1 MESKQSQLLETYETL
16 LVSWDKK
23 HNLISFSQRKNL
35 KQHIEDSLSVSLM
48 ISDFVVDLGSGGG
61 LPGIPLAIANPNKH
75 FLLVESNAKKSSF
88 LLNTVTKLNLNNTE
102 VINNRIENID
112 DSIFPN
118 CFDIISRAVGS
129 TEANI
134 ALTAELLN
142 RKGVYL
148 KLMKTE
154 DQFHKEQLP
163 MGYNVKKIDKFPSK
177 TKDKTR
183 ILVTIEKIQQNG

>member
-16 LVSWDKK
+16 LVSWDKT

-163 MGYNVKKIDKFPSK
+163 TGYNVKKIDKFPSK

-183 ILVTIEKIQQNG
+183 ILVTIEKIQ

>member
-1 MESKQSQLLETYETL
+1 MENKQIQLLETYEKL
-16 LVSWDKK
+16 LVSWDKT
-23 HNLISFSQRKNL
+23 HNLIYFSQRKNL

-48 ISDFVVDLGSGGG
+48 VSDFVVDLGSGGG
-61 LPGIPLAIANPNKH
+61 LPGIPLAIANPNKQ
-75 FLLVESNAKKSSF
+75 FLLVESNTKKASF
-88 LLNTVTKLNLNNTE
+88 LLNTVTKLDLKNTE

-112 DSIFPN
+112 HSNFPD
-118 CFDIISRAVGS
+118 CFDIVSRAVGS

-142 RKGVYL
+142 KKGVHL

-154 DQFHKEQLP
+154 EQFCKEKLP
-163 MGYNVKKIDKFPSK
+163 TGFSVKKIDKFPSK

-183 ILVTIEKIQQNG
+183 ILVTIEKVRQNG

>member
-1 MESKQSQLLETYETL
+1 METYETL
-16 LVSWDKK
+16 LVSWDKT

-163 MGYNVKKIDKFPSK
+163 TGYNVKKIDKFPSK

-183 ILVTIEKIQQNG
+183 ILVTIEKIQ